1 MNIQI
6 FQLSFLDKP
15 FRMQNWLLGSRVK
28 YLLIFCFLLMPRIE
42 NEVLV
47 ELRLGKGFS
56 PLESQRLLEQG
67 KM

>member
-1 MNIQI
+1 
-6 FQLSFLDKP
+6 
-15 FRMQNWLLGSRVK
+15 MQNWLIGSGVK

-47 ELRLGKGFS
+47 ELKLGKEFS
-56 PLESQRLLEQG
+56 SIESQRLLEQG